1 MWNLK
6 KTNSENPRVECG
18 CQGLRRGCGGEKGA
32 GDQKT
37 QTSVTRCLSS
47 EDMIHRAILYK
58 EGGTNK
64 LTKEREFPY
73 WSSGKDSTCWY
84 RECGFDPWSGKRPH
98 AERPLSPR
106 ATNYWSPRTPR
117 AWALQGEKPSQWE
130 ACAVQLESS
139 CLSPK
144 LEEARLQQ
152 WSPRAAKNK

>member
-58 EGGTNK
+58 EGGTNE

-73 WSSGKDSTCWY
+73 WSSGKDSTCRY

-98 AERPLSPR
+98 AERPLSPG
-106 ATNYWSPRTPR
+106 ATNYGSPRTPR
-117 AWALQGEKPSQWE
+117 AWALQGEKPSQ
-130 ACAVQLESS
+130 
-139 CLSPK
+139 
-144 LEEARLQQ
+144 
-152 WSPRAAKNK
+152 